1 MRVGSGFW
9 ALGGSL
15 KMRRLFLILGIYDK
29 RKVGLRDN
37 LAGHAGELDDPG
49 E

>member
-1 MRVGSGFW
+1 MMVGSGFW
-9 ALGGSL
+9 ALGGSS
-15 KMRRLFLILGIYDK
+15 KMWRVFLILGIYDQ